1 MPMTNLLMTVRKVND
16 MKKFEVTIRATVT
29 KTYLVDSDNIESAIE
44 DAHNYFSVIPDNAPE
59 KYEQETIDAIER

>member
-1 MPMTNLLMTVRKVND
+1 

-44 DAHNYFSVIPDNAPE
+44 DAHDYFSVIPDNAPE

>member
-1 MPMTNLLMTVRKVND
+1 

-29 KTYLVDSDNIESAIE
+29 KTYLIDSDNIESAIE
-44 DAHNYFSVIPDNAPE
+44 DAHDYFSVIPDNAPE